1 MEAKE
6 TKEEE
11 DFNKD
16 TMKLLAVNQEGE
28 KKFSENKSFSS
39 ISLKHYDSFL
49 GDLRCPGELKKIDLN
64 WKEFWEQFN
73 STGCANALTVP
84 IKLCVNGHSLCKFC
98 RIRLNSCPVCSDA
111 LTDIRSATLEKLVG
125 KYQFPCVNLKNGCF
139 VRLPFELMKKHEKNC
154 IYKITKCFMGNVYQD
169 CDWKGRES
177 DW

>member
-49 GDLRCPGELKKIDLN
+49 GDLRCPGELKKI
-64 WKEFWEQFN
+64 
-73 STGCANALTVP
+73 
-84 IKLCVNGHSLCKFC
+84 
-98 RIRLNSCPVCSDA
+98 
-111 LTDIRSATLEKLVG
+111 
-125 KYQFPCVNLKNGCF
+125 LKNF
-139 VRLPFELMKKHEKNC
+139 N
-154 IYKITKCFMGNVYQD
+154 
-169 CDWKGRES
+169 W
-177 DW
+177 